1 MNIIDIVA
9 PQGKRRDRFFA
20 RSIGT
25 RFAVSTSDPDGDGDT
40 DTEIELYD
48 EIGMWGV
55 NAKDFRSQLRNAGNV
70 VLKINSPGGDV
81 FEGIAMYN
89 DLMQHK
95 GNVRVEITGIAAS
108 IASIIA
114 MGGKQIAIGANAM
127 MMIHNSWTIAAG
139 NADDFEEQAKVLGK
153 IDGALALTYATQ
165 KGTPGIRTIKQ
176 MMADETWF
184 SGKEAVENGFAT
196 EIMTHADQTAGGKAA
211 AKFDLSPFLN
221 VPKDLQWSDADFEV
235 GETEDDI
242 VKVLMRDAAYTRARA
257 KAFIKSARA
266 GNTSKIEIMPGADD
280 VSIEGLLAAFREWKP
295 Q

>member
-1 MNIIDIVA
+1 MNIIDISA

-20 RSIGT
+20 RSVGT
-25 RFAVSTSDPDGDGDT
+25 KFAVIDPDGDGDA
-40 DTEIELYD
+40 TEIELYD

-55 NAKDFRSQLRNAGNV
+55 NAKDFRSQLRNAGDV

-81 FEGIAMYN
+81 FDGIAMYN
-89 DLMQHK
+89 DLAQHK

-114 MGGKQIAIGANAM
+114 MGGKQIAIAPNAM

-139 NADDFEEQAKVLGK
+139 NADDFEEQAAVLSK
-153 IDGALALTYATQ
+153 IDSALALTYATQ

-184 SGKEAVENGFAT
+184 SGKEAVDNGFAT
-196 EIMTHADQTAGGKAA
+196 ELLSASDQKSNGIAA
-211 AKFDLSPFLN
+211 AKFDLTPFTN
-221 VPKDLQWSDADFEV
+221 VPKALLWPDEAFEE

-242 VKVLMRDAAYTRARA
+242 VKVLMRDAGYTRSRA
-257 KAFIKSARA
+257 KAFIKSVRA
-266 GNTSKIEIMPGADD
+266 GNTSKNETMLGAGEVKLD
-280 VSIEGLLAAFREWKP
+280 GLLATFRDWKP
-295 Q
+295 NS